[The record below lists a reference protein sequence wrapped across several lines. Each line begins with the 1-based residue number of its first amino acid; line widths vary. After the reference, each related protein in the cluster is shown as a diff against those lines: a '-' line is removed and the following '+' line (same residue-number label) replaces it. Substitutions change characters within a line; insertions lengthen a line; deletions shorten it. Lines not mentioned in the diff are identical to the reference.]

1 MSSTIRDIF
10 LEELK
15 EDFKF
20 FVKNFKEI
28 IKRTW
33 SDFLNDFKYDW
44 CLFQGLRYILYMVKR
59 LYRSGK
65 NRILGGVCGGI
76 GEYLDTDPTVIRLI
90 WIIFTLISFGLG
102 IIAYILAW
110 IIIPRNPKH
119 KWKWYFNS
127 WVIFL

>member
-1 MSSTIRDIF
+1 
-10 LEELK
+10 
-15 EDFKF
+15 
-20 FVKNFKEI
+20 
-28 IKRTW
+28 
-33 SDFLNDFKYDW
+33 
-44 CLFQGLRYILYMVKR
+44 MVKR

-90 WIIFTLISFGLG
+90 WIIFTLISLGIG

-119 KWKWYFNS
+119 KWK
-127 WVIFL
+127 